1 MEISAKLVKD
11 LRDRTGAG
19 MMECKKALVESNGDI
34 EIAIENMRKAGQ
46 AKADKKSSRIA
57 AEGVIKINISG
68 DKKFATLLEVNSETD
83 FAAKDDSFIEFASN
97 IEERLVSKKYL
108 DVEDLKKDV
117 EEDRQKLVQSIGEN
131 IQVRRLA
138 TQEFDSSKKVGTYLH
153 SDNKLA
159 AMVLLKEENDEL
171 GRDIAMHISA
181 SAPLSI
187 NEDGVDKEVLERETN
202 IFESQAKESGKDEN
216 IMQKMVEG
224 KIKRFLKEVTLLSQD
239 FIKDPDT
246 PISKLLENSD
256 NEVISFERFKVGEG
270 IEVSSKDFA
279 EEVAEQLNKDG

>member
-1 MEISAKLVKD
+1 MEIKASQVKE
-11 LRDRTGAG
+11 LRELSGVG
-19 MMECKKALVESNGDI
+19 MMECKKALVEVEGDI
-34 EIAIENMRKAGQ
+34 EKALDLLRSNS
-46 AKADKKSSRIA
+46 ALKAEKKSARVA
-57 AEGVIKINISG
+57 ADGVIKVYVSE
-68 DKKFATLLEVNSETD
+68 DYATMVEINSETD
-83 FAAKDDSFIEFASN
+83 FAAKDDSFIEFTKN
-97 IEERLVSKKYL
+97 IEDRLVEKKYL

-131 IQVRRLA
+131 IQIRRLA

-159 AMVLLKEENDEL
+159 AMVLLKEENVEL

-187 NEDGVDKEVLERETN
+187 NEDGIDKNVLERERN
-202 IFESQAKESGKDEN
+202 IFESQARESGKDEN

-246 PISKLLENSD
+246 SISKLLENSD
-256 NEVISFERFKVGEG
+256 NEVVSFERFKVGEG

>member
-1 MEISAKLVKD
+1 MEIKASQVKE
-11 LRDRTGAG
+11 LRELSGVG
-19 MMECKKALVESNGDI
+19 MMECKKALVEVEGDI
-34 EIAIENMRKAGQ
+34 EKALDLLRSNS
-46 AKADKKSSRIA
+46 ALKAEKKSARVA
-57 AEGVIKINISG
+57 ADGVIKVHVSENY
-68 DKKFATLLEVNSETD
+68 ATMVEINSETD
-83 FAAKDDSFIEFASN
+83 FAAKDDSFIEFTKN
-97 IEERLVSKKYL
+97 IEERLVEKKYL

-131 IQVRRLA
+131 IQIRRLA

-159 AMVLLKEENDEL
+159 AMVLLKQENDEL

-187 NEDGVDKEVLERETN
+187 NEDGVDKNVLERERN
-202 IFESQAKESGKDEN
+202 IFESQARESGKDEN

-224 KIKRFLKEVTLLSQD
+224 KIKKFLKEVTLLSQD

-246 PISKLLENSD
+246 SISKLLENSD
-256 NEVISFERFKVGEG
+256 NEVVSFDRFKVGEG

>member
-1 MEISAKLVKD
+1 MEIKASQVKE
-11 LRDRTGAG
+11 LRELSGVG
-19 MMECKKALVESNGDI
+19 MMECKKALVEVEGDI
-34 EIAIENMRKAGQ
+34 EKALDLLRSNS
-46 AKADKKSSRIA
+46 ALKAEKKSARVA
-57 AEGVIKINISG
+57 ADGVIKVHVSENY
-68 DKKFATLLEVNSETD
+68 ATMVEINSETD
-83 FAAKDDSFIEFASN
+83 FAAKDESFIEFTNN
-97 IEERLVSKKYL
+97 IEKRLVDKKYL
-108 DVEDLKKDV
+108 DIEDLKKDV

-131 IQVRRLA
+131 IQLRRLA
-138 TQEFDSSKKVGTYLH
+138 TQEFDSSKKIGTYLH

-187 NEDGVDKEVLERETN
+187 DEDGVDKKVLERETN
-202 IFESQAKESGKDEN
+202 IFESQARESGKDEN

-246 PISKLLENSD
+246 SISKLLENSD
-256 NEVISFERFKVGEG
+256 NEVISFDRFRVGEG
-270 IEVSSKDFA
+270 LEVSSKDFA

>member
-1 MEISAKLVKD
+1 MEIKASQVKE
-11 LRDRTGAG
+11 LRELSGVG
-19 MMECKKALVESNGDI
+19 MMECKKALVEVEGDI
-34 EIAIENMRKAGQ
+34 EKALDLLRSNS
-46 AKADKKSSRIA
+46 ALKAEKKSARVA
-57 AEGVIKINISG
+57 ADGVIKVHVSENY
-68 DKKFATLLEVNSETD
+68 ATMVEINSETD
-83 FAAKDDSFIEFASN
+83 FAAKDESFIEFTNN
-97 IEERLVSKKYL
+97 IEKRLVDKKYL

-138 TQEFDSSKKVGTYLH
+138 TQEFDSSKKIGTYLH

-159 AMVLLKEENDEL
+159 AMVLLKEDNDEL

-187 NEDGVDKEVLERETN
+187 NVDGVDKKILERETN
-202 IFESQAKESGKDEN
+202 IFESQARESGKDEN

-224 KIKRFLKEVTLLSQD
+224 KIKRFLKEVTLLCQD

-246 PISKLLENSD
+246 SISKLLENSD
-256 NEVISFERFKVGEG
+256 NEVISFDRFKVGEG
-270 IEVSSKDFA
+270 LEVSSKDFA

>member
-1 MEISAKLVKD
+1 MEIKASQVKE
-11 LRDRTGAG
+11 LRELSGVG
-19 MMECKKALVESNGDI
+19 MMECKKALVEVEGDI
-34 EIAIENMRKAGQ
+34 EKALDLLRSNS
-46 AKADKKSSRIA
+46 ALKAEKKSARVA
-57 AEGVIKINISG
+57 ADGVIKVHVSESY
-68 DKKFATLLEVNSETD
+68 ATMVEINSETD
-83 FAAKDDSFIEFASN
+83 FAAKDNSFIDFAKN

-138 TQEFDSSKKVGTYLH
+138 TQEFDSPKKIGTYLH

-187 NEDGVDKEVLERETN
+187 NEDGVDKEVLEREAN

-246 PISKLLENSD
+246 SISKLLENSD

>member
-1 MEISAKLVKD
+1 MEIKASQVKE
-11 LRDRTGAG
+11 LRELSGVG
-19 MMECKKALVESNGDI
+19 MMECKKALVEVEGDI
-34 EIAIENMRKAGQ
+34 EKALDLLRSNS
-46 AKADKKSSRIA
+46 ALKAEKKSARVA
-57 AEGVIKINISG
+57 ADGVIKVHVSENY
-68 DKKFATLLEVNSETD
+68 ATMVEINSETD
-83 FAAKDDSFIEFASN
+83 FAAKDDSFIEFANN
-97 IEERLVSKKYL
+97 IEERLGSKKYL

-138 TQEFDSSKKVGTYLH
+138 SKEFDSPKKVGTYLH

-187 NEDGVDKEVLERETN
+187 NENGVDKEVLERETN
-202 IFESQAKESGKDEN
+202 IFESQARESGKDEN

-246 PISKLLENSD
+246 SISKILENSN

>member
-1 MEISAKLVKD
+1 MEIKASQVKE
-11 LRDRTGAG
+11 LRELSGVG
-19 MMECKKALVESNGDI
+19 MMECKKALVEVGGDI
-34 EIAIENMRKAGQ
+34 EKALDLLRSNS
-46 AKADKKSSRIA
+46 ALKAEKKSARVA
-57 AEGVIKINISG
+57 ADGVIKVHVSENY
-68 DKKFATLLEVNSETD
+68 ATMVEINSETD
-83 FAAKDDSFIEFASN
+83 FAAKDDSFIEFANN
-97 IEERLVSKKYL
+97 IEKRLVSKKYL

-246 PISKLLENSD
+246 SISKLLENSD
-256 NEVISFERFKVGEG
+256 NEVMSFERFKVGEG

>member
-1 MEISAKLVKD
+1 MEIKASQVKE
-11 LRDRTGAG
+11 LRELSGVG
-19 MMECKKALVESNGDI
+19 MMECKKALVEVEGDI
-34 EIAIENMRKAGQ
+34 EKALDLLRSNS
-46 AKADKKSSRIA
+46 ALKAEKKSARVA
-57 AEGVIKINISG
+57 ADGVITVHVSENY
-68 DKKFATLLEVNSETD
+68 ATMVEINSETD
-83 FAAKDDSFIEFASN
+83 FAAKDDSFIGFTKN
-97 IEERLVSKKYL
+97 IKERLIDRKYL

-138 TQEFDSSKKVGTYLH
+138 TQEFDSPKKVGTYLH

-246 PISKLLENSD
+246 SISKLLENSD

>member
-1 MEISAKLVKD
+1 MEIKASQVKE
-11 LRDRTGAG
+11 LRELSGVG
-19 MMECKKALVESNGDI
+19 MMECKKALVEVKGDI
-34 EIAIENMRKAGQ
+34 EKALDLLRSNS
-46 AKADKKSSRIA
+46 ALKAEKKSARVA
-57 AEGVIKINISG
+57 ADGVIKVHVSDNY
-68 DKKFATLLEVNSETD
+68 ATMVEINSETD
-83 FAAKDDSFIEFASN
+83 FAAKDDSFIEFAKN

-108 DVEDLKKDV
+108 DVDDLKKDV

-138 TQEFDSSKKVGTYLH
+138 TQEFDSPKKVGTYLH

-187 NEDGVDKEVLERETN
+187 NEDGVNKEVLERERN

-246 PISKLLENSD
+246 SISKLLENSD
-256 NEVISFERFKVGEG
+256 NEVFSFERFKVGEG

>member
-1 MEISAKLVKD
+1 MEIKASQVKE
-11 LRDRTGAG
+11 LRELSGVG
-19 MMECKKALVESNGDI
+19 MMECKKALVEVEGDI
-34 EIAIENMRKAGQ
+34 EKALDLLRSNS
-46 AKADKKSSRIA
+46 ALKAEKKSARVA
-57 AEGVIKINISG
+57 ADGVIKVHISENY
-68 DKKFATLLEVNSETD
+68 ATMVEINSETD
-83 FAAKDDSFIEFASN
+83 FAAKDKSFIEFTKN
-97 IEERLVSKKYL
+97 IEERLFDKKYL
-108 DVEDLKKDV
+108 DVEDLRKDV

-159 AMVLLKEENDEL
+159 SMVLLKEENDEL

-187 NEDGVDKEVLERETN
+187 NVDGVDKKILERETN
-202 IFESQAKESGKDEN
+202 IFKSQARESGKDEN

-246 PISKLLENSD
+246 SISKLLENSD

-279 EEVAEQLNKDG
+279 EEVAEQLSKDG

>member
-1 MEISAKLVKD
+1 MEIKASQVKE
-11 LRDRTGAG
+11 LRELSGVG
-19 MMECKKALVESNGDI
+19 MMECKKALVEVEGDI
-34 EIAIENMRKAGQ
+34 EKALDLLRSNS
-46 AKADKKSSRIA
+46 ALKAEKKSARVA
-57 AEGVIKINISG
+57 ADGVIKVHVSENYTTMVEI
-68 DKKFATLLEVNSETD
+68 NSETD
-83 FAAKDDSFIEFASN
+83 FAAKDDSFIEFTKN
-97 IEERLVSKKYL
+97 IEERLVEKKYL

-131 IQVRRLA
+131 IQIRRLA

-159 AMVLLKEENDEL
+159 AMVLLKEENVEL

-187 NEDGVDKEVLERETN
+187 NEDGVDKNVLERERN
-202 IFESQAKESGKDEN
+202 IFESQARESGKDEN

-246 PISKLLENSD
+246 SISKLLENSD
-256 NEVISFERFKVGEG
+256 NEVVSFERFKVGEG

>member
-1 MEISAKLVKD
+1 MEIKASQVKE
-11 LRDRTGAG
+11 LRELSGVG
-19 MMECKKALVESNGDI
+19 MMECKKALVEVEGDI
-34 EIAIENMRKAGQ
+34 EKALDLLRSNS
-46 AKADKKSSRIA
+46 ALKAEKKSARVA
-57 AEGVIKINISG
+57 ADGVIKVYVSE
-68 DKKFATLLEVNSETD
+68 DYATMVEINSETD
-83 FAAKDDSFIEFASN
+83 FAAKDDSFIEFTKN
-97 IEERLVSKKYL
+97 IEERLVEKKYL

-117 EEDRQKLVQSIGEN
+117 EDDRQKLVQSIGEN
-131 IQVRRLA
+131 IQIRRLA

-159 AMVLLKEENDEL
+159 AMVLLKEENVEL

-187 NEDGVDKEVLERETN
+187 NEDGVDKNVLERERN
-202 IFESQAKESGKDEN
+202 IFESQARESGKDEN

-224 KIKRFLKEVTLLSQD
+224 KIKKFLKEVTLLSQD

-246 PISKLLENSD
+246 SISKLLENSD
-256 NEVISFERFKVGEG
+256 NEVVSFDRFKVGEG

>member
-1 MEISAKLVKD
+1 MEIKASQVKE
-11 LRDRTGAG
+11 LRELSGVG
-19 MMECKKALVESNGDI
+19 MMECKKALVEVEGDI
-34 EIAIENMRKAGQ
+34 EKALDLLRSNS
-46 AKADKKSSRIA
+46 ALKAEKKSARVA
-57 AEGVIKINISG
+57 ADGIIKVYVSKNY
-68 DKKFATLLEVNSETD
+68 ATMVEINSETD
-83 FAAKDDSFIEFASN
+83 FAAKDDSFIEFTKN
-97 IEERLVSKKYL
+97 IEERLVKTKYL

-131 IQVRRLA
+131 IQIRRLA
-138 TQEFDSSKKVGTYLH
+138 TQEFDSSKKVGIYLH

-187 NEDGVDKEVLERETN
+187 NEDGVDKNVLERETN
-202 IFESQAKESGKDEN
+202 IFESQARESGKDDN
-216 IMQKMVEG
+216 IMKKMIEG

-239 FIKDPDT
+239 FVKDPDT
-246 PISKLLENSD
+246 SISKLLENSD
-256 NEVISFERFKVGEG
+256 NEVVSFERFKVGEG

-279 EEVAEQLNKDG
+279 EEVAEQLKKDG

>member
-1 MEISAKLVKD
+1 MEIKASQVKE
-11 LRDRTGAG
+11 LRELSGVG
-19 MMECKKALVESNGDI
+19 MMECKKALVEVEGDI
-34 EIAIENMRKAGQ
+34 EKALDLLRSNS
-46 AKADKKSSRIA
+46 ALKAEKKSARVA
-57 AEGVIKINISG
+57 ADGVIKVHVSENYVTMVEI
-68 DKKFATLLEVNSETD
+68 NSETD
-83 FAAKDDSFIEFASN
+83 FAAKDDSFIEFAKN

-187 NEDGVDKEVLERETN
+187 NEDGVNKEVLERERN

-224 KIKRFLKEVTLLSQD
+224 KVKRFLKEVTLLSQD

-246 PISKLLENSD
+246 SISKLLENSD
-256 NEVISFERFKVGEG
+256 NEVISYERFKVGEG

>member
-1 MEISAKLVKD
+1 MEIKASQVKE
-11 LRDRTGAG
+11 LRELSGVG
-19 MMECKKALVESNGDI
+19 MMECKKALVEVEGDI
-34 EIAIENMRKAGQ
+34 EKALDLLRSNS
-46 AKADKKSSRIA
+46 ALKAEKKSARVA
-57 AEGVIKINISG
+57 ADGVIKVHVSENY
-68 DKKFATLLEVNSETD
+68 ATMVEVNSETD
-83 FAAKDDSFIEFASN
+83 FAAKDDSFIDFTKN
-97 IEERLVSKKYL
+97 IEERLADKKYL

-117 EEDRQKLVQSIGEN
+117 EEERQKLVQSIGEN
-131 IQVRRLA
+131 IQVRRLV

-159 AMVLLKEENDEL
+159 AMVLLKQENEEL

-181 SAPLSI
+181 SAPISI
-187 NEDGVDKEVLERETN
+187 NEDGVDKKVLERETN
-202 IFESQAKESGKDEN
+202 IFESQARESGKDEN

-246 PISKLLENSD
+246 SISKLLENSD

>member
-1 MEISAKLVKD
+1 VEIKASQVKE
-11 LRDRTGAG
+11 LRELSGVG
-19 MMECKKALVESNGDI
+19 MMECKKALVEVEGDI
-34 EIAIENMRKAGQ
+34 EKALDLLRSNS
-46 AKADKKSSRIA
+46 ALKAEKKSARVA
-57 AEGVIKINISG
+57 ADGVIKVHVSENY
-68 DKKFATLLEVNSETD
+68 ATMVEINSETD
-83 FAAKDDSFIEFASN
+83 FAAKDDSFIEFTKN
-97 IEERLVSKKYL
+97 IEERLVEKKYL

-131 IQVRRLA
+131 IQIRRLA

-159 AMVLLKEENDEL
+159 AMVLLKKENDEL

-187 NEDGVDKEVLERETN
+187 NEDGVDKNVLERERN
-202 IFESQAKESGKDEN
+202 IFESQARESGKDEN

-246 PISKLLENSD
+246 SISKLLENSD
-256 NEVISFERFKVGEG
+256 NEVVSFERFKVGEG

>member
-1 MEISAKLVKD
+1 MEIKASQVKE
-11 LRDRTGAG
+11 LRELSGVG
-19 MMECKKALVESNGDI
+19 MMECKKALVEVEGDI
-34 EIAIENMRKAGQ
+34 EKALDLLRSNS
-46 AKADKKSSRIA
+46 ALKAEKKSARVA
-57 AEGVIKINISG
+57 ADGIIKVYVSKNY
-68 DKKFATLLEVNSETD
+68 ATMVEINSETD
-83 FAAKDDSFIEFASN
+83 FAAKDDSFIEFTKN
-97 IEERLVSKKYL
+97 IEERLVKTKYL

-131 IQVRRLA
+131 IQIRRLA
-138 TQEFDSSKKVGTYLH
+138 TQEFDSSKKVGIYLH

-187 NEDGVDKEVLERETN
+187 NEGGVDKNVLEREKN
-202 IFESQAKESGKDEN
+202 IFESQARESGKDDN
-216 IMQKMVEG
+216 IMKKMIEG

-246 PISKLLENSD
+246 SILKLLENSD
-256 NEVISFERFKVGEG
+256 NEVVSFERFKVGEG

>member
-1 MEISAKLVKD
+1 MEIKASQVKE
-11 LRDRTGAG
+11 LRELSGVG
-19 MMECKKALVESNGDI
+19 MMECKKALVEVEGDI
-34 EIAIENMRKAGQ
+34 EKALDLLRSNS
-46 AKADKKSSRIA
+46 ALKAEKKSARVA
-57 AEGVIKINISG
+57 ADGVIKVHVSENY
-68 DKKFATLLEVNSETD
+68 ATMVEINSETD
-83 FAAKDDSFIEFASN
+83 FAAKDDSFIEFTNN
-97 IEERLVSKKYL
+97 IEKRLVEKKYL

-131 IQVRRLA
+131 IQIRRLA

-187 NEDGVDKEVLERETN
+187 NEDGVDKNVLERERN
-202 IFESQAKESGKDEN
+202 IFESQARESGKDEN

-224 KIKRFLKEVTLLSQD
+224 KVKRFLKEVTLLSQD

-246 PISKLLENSD
+246 SISKLLENSD
-256 NEVISFERFKVGEG
+256 NEVVSFERFKVGEG

>member
-1 MEISAKLVKD
+1 MEIKASQVKE
-11 LRDRTGAG
+11 LRELSGVG
-19 MMECKKALVESNGDI
+19 MMECKKALVEVEGDI
-34 EIAIENMRKAGQ
+34 EKALDLLRSNS
-46 AKADKKSSRIA
+46 ALKAEKKSARVA
-57 AEGVIKINISG
+57 ADGVIKVYVSE
-68 DKKFATLLEVNSETD
+68 DYATMVEINSETD
-83 FAAKDDSFIEFASN
+83 FAAKDDSFIEFTKN
-97 IEERLVSKKYL
+97 IEERLVEKKYL

-131 IQVRRLA
+131 IQIRRLA

-187 NEDGVDKEVLERETN
+187 NEDGVDKNVLERERN
-202 IFESQAKESGKDEN
+202 IFESQARESGKDEN

-246 PISKLLENSD
+246 SISKLLENSD
-256 NEVISFERFKVGEG
+256 NEVVSFDRFKVGEG

>member
-1 MEISAKLVKD
+1 MEIKASQVKE
-11 LRDRTGAG
+11 LRELSGVG
-19 MMECKKALVESNGDI
+19 MMECKKALVEVEGDI
-34 EIAIENMRKAGQ
+34 EKALDLLRSNS
-46 AKADKKSSRIA
+46 ALKAEKKSARVA
-57 AEGVIKINISG
+57 ADGVIKVHISENY
-68 DKKFATLLEVNSETD
+68 ATMVEINSETD
-83 FAAKDDSFIEFASN
+83 FAAKDKSFIEFTKN
-97 IEERLVSKKYL
+97 IEERLFDKKYL
-108 DVEDLKKDV
+108 DVEDLRKDV

-159 AMVLLKEENDEL
+159 SMVLLKEENDEL

-187 NEDGVDKEVLERETN
+187 NEDGVDKKILERETN
-202 IFESQAKESGKDEN
+202 IFESQARESGKDEN

-246 PISKLLENSD
+246 SISKLLENSD

>member
-1 MEISAKLVKD
+1 MEIKASQVKE
-11 LRDRTGAG
+11 LRELSGVG
-19 MMECKKALVESNGDI
+19 MMECKKALVEAEGNIEKALDLLRSNS
-34 EIAIENMRKAGQ
+34 ALKAE
-46 AKADKKSSRIA
+46 KKSARVA
-57 AEGVIKINISG
+57 ADGVIRIHVSENY
-68 DKKFATLLEVNSETD
+68 ATMVEINSETD
-83 FAAKDDSFIEFASN
+83 FAAKDDSFIEFTKN
-97 IEERLVSKKYL
+97 IEERLIYKKYL
-108 DVEDLKKDV
+108 DIEDLKKDV

-138 TQEFDSSKKVGTYLH
+138 TQEFYSSKKVGTYLH

-187 NEDGVDKEVLERETN
+187 SEDGVDKKVLERETN
-202 IFESQAKESGKDEN
+202 IFESQARESGKDEN

-246 PISKLLENSD
+246 SISKLLENSD

>member
-1 MEISAKLVKD
+1 MEIKASQVKE
-11 LRDRTGAG
+11 LRELSGVG
-19 MMECKKALVESNGDI
+19 MMECKKALVEVEGDI
-34 EIAIENMRKAGQ
+34 EKALDLLRSNS
-46 AKADKKSSRIA
+46 ALKAEKKSARVA
-57 AEGVIKINISG
+57 ADGVIKVHVSENY
-68 DKKFATLLEVNSETD
+68 ATMVEINSETD
-83 FAAKDDSFIEFASN
+83 FAAKDDSFIEFAKN
-97 IEERLVSKKYL
+97 IEERLIERKYL

-187 NEDGVDKEVLERETN
+187 NEDGVDKKVLERESN
-202 IFESQAKESGKDEN
+202 IFESQARESGKDEN
-216 IMQKMVEG
+216 IMKKMVEG

-246 PISKLLENSD
+246 SISKLLENSD

-279 EEVAEQLNKDG
+279 EEVAEQLKKDG

>member
-1 MEISAKLVKD
+1 MEIKASQVKE
-11 LRDRTGAG
+11 LRELSGVG
-19 MMECKKALVESNGDI
+19 MMECKKALVEVEGDI
-34 EIAIENMRKAGQ
+34 EKALDLLRSNS
-46 AKADKKSSRIA
+46 ALKAEKKSARVA
-57 AEGVIKINISG
+57 ADGVIKVHVSENY
-68 DKKFATLLEVNSETD
+68 ATMVEINSETD
-83 FAAKDDSFIEFASN
+83 FAAKDDSFIEFANN
-97 IEERLVSKKYL
+97 IKERLVSKKYL

-224 KIKRFLKEVTLLSQD
+224 KVKRFLKEVTLLSQD

-246 PISKLLENSD
+246 SISKLLENSD
-256 NEVISFERFKVGEG
+256 NEVMSFERFKVGEG

>member
-1 MEISAKLVKD
+1 MEIKASQVKE
-11 LRDRTGAG
+11 LRELSGVG
-19 MMECKKALVESNGDI
+19 MMECKKALVEAEGDI
-34 EIAIENMRKAGQ
+34 EKALDLLRSNS
-46 AKADKKSSRIA
+46 ALKAEKKSARVA
-57 AEGVIKINISG
+57 ADGVIKVHISENY
-68 DKKFATLLEVNSETD
+68 ATMVEINSETD
-83 FAAKDDSFIEFASN
+83 FAAKDKSFIEFTKN
-97 IEERLVSKKYL
+97 IEDRLIDKKYL
-108 DVEDLKKDV
+108 DVEDLRKDV

-246 PISKLLENSD
+246 SISKLLENSD
-256 NEVISFERFKVGEG
+256 NEVMAFERFKVGEG

>member
-1 MEISAKLVKD
+1 MEIKASQVKE
-11 LRDRTGAG
+11 LRELSGVG
-19 MMECKKALVESNGDI
+19 MMECKKALVEVGGDI
-34 EIAIENMRKAGQ
+34 EKALDLLRSNS
-46 AKADKKSSRIA
+46 ALKAEKKSARA
-57 AEGVIKINISG
+57 AADGVIAVHVSE
-68 DKKFATLLEVNSETD
+68 DYATMVEINSETD
-83 FAAKDDSFIEFASN
+83 FAAKDESFIGFTKN
-97 IEERLVSKKYL
+97 IKERLIDRKYL

-171 GRDIAMHISA
+171 GRDIAMHVSA

-187 NEDGVDKEVLERETN
+187 SADGVDKKVLEREIN
-202 IFESQAKESGKDEN
+202 IFESQARESGKDEN

-246 PISKLLENSD
+246 SISKLLENSD